1 MNGVQDGKKEKGG
14 NGDLAGSQLFS
25 QIERWVKK
33 EGKNKKQKNL
43 TQKTKTQKHK
53 HSPQAEQTPSCSHL
67 ELLAFAFT

>member
-33 EGKNKKQKNL
+33 EGKKTKNKKPHSKNKN
-43 TQKTKTQKHK
+43 TET
-53 HSPQAEQTPSCSHL
+53 
-67 ELLAFAFT
+67 

>member
-33 EGKNKKQKNL
+33 EGKKKNKTSLKKQKHRNIN
-43 TQKTKTQKHK
+43 T
-53 HSPQAEQTPSCSHL
+53 HL
-67 ELLAFAFT
+67 RQSKLQVAAI

>member
-33 EGKNKKQKNL
+33 EGKKNKKQKTSL
-43 TQKTKTQKHK
+43 KKQKHRNIN
-53 HSPQAEQTPSCSHL
+53 THL
-67 ELLAFAFT
+67 RQSKLQVAAI